1 MLLYS
6 GCHEEMLQTGGL
18 KQLELI
24 FSQFCRLGVQDRG
37 DSMAGLGGELSSWL
51 TDGHLLTTCH
61 MAFPWCLLVQ
71 RESLALGP
79 HPYDLC

>member
-24 FSQFCRLGVQDRG
+24 FSQFWRLGVQDRG
-37 DSMAGLGGELSSWL
+37 DSMAGLEGELSSWL
-51 TDGHLLTTCH
+51 TDGHLLTTCPH
-61 MAFPWCLLVQ
+61 GLSLVSAGAE
-71 RESLALGP
+71 RELSIGAPPL
-79 HPYDLC
+79 